1 MNRPEVREKVKREKV
16 RRGQNPYRPDEE
28 TRKRIA
34 EGVKASWERRR
45 REQGLTVKKDKP
57 KPKPKPKTKPKVV
70 VKTTTTT
77 SKATRQVQVTVA
89 NGRSSKSEKASTTL
103 RHSDEHRQKIAEAIR
118 KKWEDPEYRAKLTAT
133 KKSMPA
139 KRTTR
144 MSAPS
149 PPPTSPP
156 TPTPTPTPTPATTP
170 ATTMT
175 PNEKHVARMAE
186 AWRKVAEAEARLAK
200 LEAQVPMVRSGHGAF
215 DRLNTAMASARSDI
229 AIATKRLIPLSQ
241 HHMLAALPEEK
252 RQEQDDDD
260 DVDEENI
267 AE

>member
-1 MNRPEVREKVKREKV
+1 MNRPEVREKVKREKM

-45 REQGLTVKKDKP
+45 REQGLAVKKDKP

-89 NGRSSKSEKASTTL
+89 NGRSSKGEKASTTL

-149 PPPTSPP
+149 PPPTSP
-156 TPTPTPTPTPATTP
+156 PTPTPTPTPATTP